1 MTVSLLYLPS
11 KCSPGIMRL
20 KKSDS
25 LWLRLSRKL
34 PIDGALKE
42 FLSHIYNFD
51 FWFSIIEPE
60 CKGLNFEY
68 QQRYRI
74 IRAQYYV
81 KTGFFIYSLYL
92 QIKLYVPDIG

>member
-1 MTVSLLYLPS
+1 V
-11 KCSPGIMRL
+11 
-20 KKSDS
+20 
-25 LWLRLSRKL
+25 LSRNYALEKIRFSLVEALKKL